1 MPDFSLSAAL
11 PTLVVAVVVFSA
23 LAVAG
28 VTPWTVELAVVPAV
42 ALQTLVTFIRLGR
55 PGGSSPSE
63 RSASG
68 LCLLLR

>member
-1 MPDFSLSAAL
+1 MLDFSLSAAL

-28 VTPWTVELAVVPAV
+28 ITPWTVELAVVLAV
-42 ALQTLVTFIRLGR
+42 PLQTLVTFIRLGR

-63 RSASG
+63 RSARG
-68 LCLLLR
+68 